1 MQARRAPD
9 IRRCDLLHSPL
20 NAGKAAI
27 IQTLVRRHRKGAPL
41 IAREQWRQLFENG
54 DLDRRADAKVAKLTS
69 EEQGRRRL
77 LAATIKDVVGS
88 AGRVQML
95 RYQVVGQMRSWLS
108 NRANGFREIVEASTL
123 TERDKH
129 ILLSVNQ
136 QEAWFTR
143 LPLRIHGEVDPVPQ
157 PLQKLARQIMKTVM
171 GRHRRPSWDRLP
183 VQLDRREALWI
194 QEARNATQGGRI
206 THWLRISSPGA
217 GKVSVPLQGT
227 PPFLS
232 REGKM
237 ATTVQINCDDHGFL
251 TFGVVRNVSEP
262 YLRSRQAY
270 RPRVDSL
277 ALDYGLRT
285 LFTTDKGDLLGR
297 GFKDKLKRLDE
308 TITAIKRH
316 AQRSGQKPSRSK
328 RYRRHVIRAKG
339 FIKTEVGRVMN
350 AIVTDMA
357 PREIVLEKLDFRS
370 SGLSPEMNRM
380 LSNCG
385 RGTVRSKLKDLSE
398 RYGIASTEV
407 ASAYTSQCC
416 SSCGYVHSSNRN
428 GQAFRCRRCGLTIH
442 ADVNAARNI
451 AKRRSLAPL
460 RIDQIREDDGPSR
473 PQSRGGTLERLR
485 QAFER
490 KHGAYGSMR
499 TGGCD
504 PATDCQDKPLR
515 FAWDEVACKRTRPAE
530 SASAGESTR
539 GSRANLL

>member
-1 MQARRAPD
+1 MQ
-9 IRRCDLLHSPL
+9 
-20 NAGKAAI
+20 
-27 IQTLVRRHRKGAPL
+27 RHRRGARL
-41 IAREQWRQLFENG
+41 VAREQWRQLFENG
-54 DLDRRADAKVAKLTS
+54 DLDRRADAKVSKLTTD
-69 EEQGRRRL
+69 EQDRRRV
-77 LAATIKDVVGS
+77 LAASVKKVVGS

-108 NRANGFREIVEASTL
+108 NRANEFREIVEGSTL

-129 ILLSVNQ
+129 LLLSLNQ

-143 LPLRIHGEVDPVPQ
+143 LPVWVHGESYTVPQ
-157 PLQKLARQIMKTVM
+157 PLRKLARRIMKTVM
-171 GRHRRPSWDRLP
+171 MRHRKPSWGRLS

-194 QEARNATQGGRI
+194 QEARTATHGGRI

-227 PPFLS
+227 PPFLN

-237 ATTVQINCDDHGFL
+237 ATTVQINCDDHGVL
-251 TFGVVRNVSEP
+251 TFGIVHDVSDP
-262 YLRSRQAY
+262 YRKSRETYQ
-270 RPRVDSL
+270 PRIDSL
-277 ALDYGLRT
+277 ALDYGLTT
-285 LFTTDKGDLLGR
+285 LFTTDRGDLLGR
-297 GFKDKLKRLDE
+297 GFKDKLKKLDE

-316 AQRSGQKPSRSK
+316 AQRSGMKPNQSR

-350 AIVTDMA
+350 AIAKDIA
-357 PREIVLEKLDFRS
+357 PREIILEKLDFRS
-370 SGLSPEMNRM
+370 NALSSEMNRM

-385 RGTVRSKLKDLSE
+385 RGTVRDKLVDLAE
-398 RYGIASTEV
+398 RYGIASSEV
-407 ASAYTSQCC
+407 TSAYTSQCC
-416 SSCGYVHSSNRN
+416 SSCGHVHRSNRN
-428 GQAFRCRRCGLTIH
+428 GQVFRCRRCGLSIH

-460 RIDQIREDDGPSR
+460 RINQIREDDGPIRPRSR
-473 PQSRGGTLERLR
+473 SGTLERLR

-499 TGGCD
+499 NGGRD

-515 FAWDEVACKRTRPAE
+515 FAWDEVTCKRTKLAE
-530 SASAGESTR
+530 SA
-539 GSRANLL
+539 